1 MDRRLGEEKQ
11 INKMMAV
18 QETDEFVA
26 EREREKERR
35 KGPKH
40 LELWS
45 AIHVVLWKKGL
56 EQISETNY
64 K

>member
-26 EREREKERR
+26 ERERERDAR
-35 KGPKH
+35 GP
-40 LELWS
+40 S
-45 AIHVVLWKKGL
+45 
-56 EQISETNY
+56 T
-64 K
+64 

>member
-26 EREREKERR
+26 ERERERETQGAQAPRTLVSNSR
-35 KGPKH
+35 SS
-40 LELWS
+40 LE
-45 AIHVVLWKKGL
+45 KRFG
-56 EQISETNY
+56 TNL
-64 K
+64 